1 MRFIHRLR
9 TIWSWLPAFRAVA
22 ETGHLP
28 SAANE
33 LHVVASS
40 LSRTVKQ
47 LEDELGVLLFDRTT
61 KSLVLN
67 ESGKTLLLA
76 VREAMRI
83 VDDALG
89 VAIGDELT
97 GRVGIAASSDL
108 VFAIALPAGADLAVR
123 APALTLSVTVA
134 TSDSAIDLLVRGS
147 TDAVLLSHRIS
158 AHDDLQVVDLGS
170 WSRSVFGRPG
180 SAPPYR
186 CVVVGDPSS
195 HGDDGWPPGLERS
208 VAGWVPDE
216 RSALELCARTDA
228 VTVAFDK
235 VAAAHPTVSELV
247 RLPAIEIAPRPIV
260 WLHRRAL
267 GRHRRTEALVDA
279 IRAKLAT

>member
-61 KSLVLN
+61 KTLVLN

-97 GRVGIAASSDL
+97 GRVGIAASPDL
-108 VFAIALPAGADLAVR
+108 AFAIALPAGADLAVR

-134 TSDSAIDLLVRGS
+134 SSESAIEQLVRGS
-147 TDAVLLSHRIS
+147 TDAVLLSHRVAS
-158 AHDDLQVVDLGS
+158 HEDLQVVELGS
-170 WSRSVFGRPG
+170 WGRSVYGRPG
-180 SAPPYR
+180 ASSPYR
-186 CVVVGDPSS
+186 CVVVGEPSS
-195 HGDDGWPPGLERS
+195 QVDDGWPQSLERS
-208 VAGWVPDE
+208 IAGWVPDE

-228 VTVAFDK
+228 VTVAFDQ
-235 VAAAHPTVSELV
+235 VATASELV
-247 RLPAIEIAPRPIV
+247 RLSEIEIAPRPLV
-260 WLHRRAL
+260 LLHRRAL